1 MFSDFAVKGGRTV
14 ELYTTENANP
24 KPSLVPI
31 PRKGLHGS
39 SGALLFIAL
48 VLAFST
54 VGVGLSSLFGL
65 IAAHAMQVAAEVFS
79 GVSAFFLILHVWRVA
94 RRAKGI
100 LPILILVALLVA
112 YVSSSMIPAAVL
124 IALIAAIALGAL
136 ALSVITQKQATW
148 VPLVPI
154 LAYAITLVFC
164 RDALAAL
171 ACMLPLPAAWALSFA
186 TRRSAE
192 REDGPTR
199 VGAICIAALALTA
212 TVAALLALA
221 LYRALGSL
229 SPETVTQALD
239 AVREQAIVWI
249 TSVELPADTSEELRA
264 LFSRENAEWMVNA
277 TVNLLPGY
285 VIAAI
290 NVLVAIAQLLLQ
302 ASLVSF
308 GCGESLSDRV
318 RIFRMS
324 AVSCAIFA
332 IAYLGALI
340 GNGGEVSTLWGTVA
354 QNVYVILLPGLAFA
368 GMLRLLTGITR
379 RGMGCF
385 SMLVLLFAPLL
396 LIIAPLLPAAVE
408 VIGRF
413 GSFIASKV
421 RPPEGQA

>member
-14 ELYTTENANP
+14 EAYTTENTNS
-24 KPSLVPI
+24 KPTLVPI
-31 PRKGLHGS
+31 PRRGLHGS
-39 SGALLFIAL
+39 SGAMLFLVL
-48 VLAFST
+48 VLAFSA
-54 VGVGLSSLFGL
+54 VGVGISSLLGL
-65 IAAHAMQVAAEVFS
+65 ITAHAMQIAAEVFS

-136 ALSVITQKQATW
+136 ALSIITQKQATW

-171 ACMLPLPAAWALSFA
+171 ACLLPLPAAWALSFA

-212 TVAALLALA
+212 TVAALLALT
-221 LYRALGSL
+221 LHRALGSL
-229 SPETVTQALD
+229 SPDTLTKALD
-239 AVREQAIVWI
+239 AVREQAISWI

-264 LFSRENAEWMVNA
+264 LFTRENVEWMINA
-277 TVNLLPGY
+277 TINLLPGY
-285 VIAAI
+285 VIAAV

-318 RIFRMS
+318 RVFRMS
-324 AVSCAIFA
+324 AVSCAVFA

-368 GMLRLLTGITR
+368 GLLRLLTGITR

-413 GSFIASKV
+413 GSFIASKL

>member
-1 MFSDFAVKGGRTV
+1 MEA
-14 ELYTTENANP
+14 TTAENTNS
-24 KPSLVPI
+24 KPTLVPI
-31 PRKGLHGS
+31 PRRGLRGS
-39 SGALLFIAL
+39 SGVSLFFAL

-54 VGVGLSSLFGL
+54 VGIGLSYPFVTS
-65 IAAHAMQVAAEVFS
+65 ATMRVVAEVVS
-79 GVSAFFLILHVWRVA
+79 GLSALLLILHMWRVA
-94 RRAKGI
+94 HRAKGV
-100 LPILILVALLVA
+100 LPVLVLASLLIA
-112 YVSSSMIPAAVL
+112 YVSSSVIPAATS

-136 ALSVITQKQATW
+136 ALSIVTPRQVAW
-148 VPLVPI
+148 MPLVPI
-154 LAYAITLVFC
+154 LAYAITLVLC
-164 RDALAAL
+164 QDVVAAF
-171 ACMLPLPAAWALSFA
+171 ACLLPLPAAWALSFA

-199 VGAICIAALALTA
+199 VGSICIAALALTA
-212 TVAALLALA
+212 SVVALLALS

-229 SPETVTQALD
+229 SPETITGALE

-277 TVNLLPGY
+277 TINLLPGY
-285 VIAAI
+285 VIAAV

-318 RIFRMS
+318 RVFRMS
-324 AVSCAIFA
+324 AISCAVFA
-332 IAYLGALI
+332 IAYIATLI

-368 GMLRLLTGITR
+368 GLLRLLAGITR

-385 SMLVLLFAPLL
+385 PVLALFFAPLL
-396 LIIAPLLPAAVE
+396 LITVPLLPAAVE